1 MTTTEER
8 KKQRGERFA
17 STGILARTHATWNKS
32 PRYNDSF
39 MRVLHRRFQ

>member
-8 KKQRGERFA
+8 KKQKGERIA
-17 STGILARTHATWNKS
+17 GTGILARTHAAWNKS
-32 PRYNDSF
+32 MRYNDSF